1 MKNLTKSIVITSL
14 FFISTSCIASTM
26 IGGGANSC
34 SYFLQTLQSNNQYVL
49 IWRQWITGF
58 ISGRNYERDESK
70 GRNIDEDAFVYEVR
84 NYCQKEPMKK
94 IYEAVIFLYESKL

>member
-1 MKNLTKSIVITSL
+1 MKNILVVSI
-14 FFISTSCIASTM
+14 FCISISCTASTM

-34 SYFLQTLQSNNQYVL
+34 AYFLQTIQSNNQYL
-49 IWRQWITGF
+49 QIWRQWITGF

-94 IYEAVIFLYESKL
+94 IYEAVIFLYDSKL